1 MRRGPGGANVSI
13 DYTAVMLGQA
23 KVCDAYIRHAIVIGS
38 MVMSSR
44 IAKRK
49 PPPLPATTRTSYHH
63 GSLRAALIEATLRLI
78 EEGGPE
84 KVTVREAAKRAGV
97 SSGAPFRHFP
107 TKTALMT
114 AVAEEAQRRLRIEID
129 RALNKTAL
137 DDPLARLRAIGTA
150 YLRWA
155 IRNPTHFQ
163 VVSTRNLI
171 DYESSE
177 FLRRDN
183 DDIRALMDRLM
194 DEAQR
199 RGPLRSDDVTLI
211 RLAGRALVYGLARMY
226 VDGHFA
232 QWGTGDEPERAMQK
246 VLDLFIAALPKT
258 ETAIATARSSA
269 PSISAPRST
278 ARARRDR

>member
-1 MRRGPGGANVSI
+1 
-13 DYTAVMLGQA
+13 
-23 KVCDAYIRHAIVIGS
+23 

-44 IAKRK
+44 TTKRK
-49 PPPLPATTRTSYHH
+49 PAPWPATTRRTGYHH
-63 GSLRAALIEATLRLI
+63 GSLRDALIEATLSII
-78 EEGGPE
+78 EEGGAE

-155 IRNPTHFQ
+155 VRNPTHFQ

-199 RGPLRSDDVTLI
+199 RSPLRSDDVTLI
-211 RLAGRALVYGLARMY
+211 RLTGRALVYGLARMY

-232 QWGTGDEPERAMQK
+232 QWGTGDKPEHAMQK
-246 VLDLFIAALPKT
+246 VLDLFIGALPKT
-258 ETAIATARSSA
+258 GTGIATTKSSA
-269 PSISAPRST
+269 PPASAPRST
-278 ARARRDR
+278 APARRGR

>member
-1 MRRGPGGANVSI
+1 VSI
-13 DYTAVMLGQA
+13 DYTAIPFGQVE
-23 KVCDAYIRHAIVIGS
+23 VCGAYIRHAIVIGS

-44 IAKRK
+44 TAKRK
-49 PPPLPATTRTSYHH
+49 PAPWPATTRRTSYHH
-63 GSLRAALIEATLRLI
+63 GSLRDALIEATLSII
-78 EEGGPE
+78 EEGGAE

-107 TKTALMT
+107 SRTALMT

-129 RALNKTAL
+129 RALNKTAI

-155 IRNPTHFQ
+155 VRNPTHFQ

-171 DYESSE
+171 DYDSSE

-199 RGPLRSDDVTLI
+199 RSPLRSDDVTLI
-211 RLAGRALVYGLARMY
+211 RLTGRALVYGLARMY

-232 QWGTGDEPERAMQK
+232 QWGTGDKPEHAMQK
-246 VLDLFIAALPKT
+246 VLDLFIDALPKT
-258 ETAIATARSSA
+258 GTGIATAMPSSA
-269 PSISAPRST
+269 PPTSAPRST
-278 ARARRDR
+278 RPARRGR